1 MGGTPQDP
9 PILTP
14 LGKYFC
20 ELKKLT
26 HAKYKLNRSILGA
39 PNFTYRIFD
48 FFNFCMGA
56 TLKSAPI
63 LTKLSQKLKET

>member
-1 MGGTPQDP
+1 MGATPQDP

-14 LGKYFC
+14 LGKYFW

-39 PNFTYRIFD
+39 PNFTIQD
-48 FFNFCMGA
+48 F
-56 TLKSAPI
+56 
-63 LTKLSQKLKET
+63 